1 MPFSTLGRVHNCATL
16 SSVATNNTGCS
27 ISAWMSYWQSHTSTN
42 THADPHTA
50 TKAHFCFIVPLALC
64 RIDSC
69 QLMLPGLP
77 LSKQILRHEFS
88 IASQAWPPTRRR
100 RSCRVSGV
108 TPPAVGSNFGVDG
121 ESSTGLDGMSRCRR
135 WRSCYRRL
143 MQRLLEPAP
152 RCTVSAQCA

>member
-108 TPPAVGSNFGVDG
+108 TPPAVGSNFGAVGAGVDG
-121 ESSTGLDGMSRCRR
+121 ESGTFLNADGG
-135 WRSCYRRL
+135 SCYRR
-143 MQRLLEPAP
+143 Q
-152 RCTVSAQCA
+152 